1 MTTDLNTLD
10 DWWNEGFDDFFDGAS
25 LSASSQIVRHMAA
38 VKWIQGWTCAKAYS
52 NAMKGIQNEH

>member
-25 LSASSQIVRHMAA
+25 VRSKEEVEDNETRWAWVA
-38 VKWIQGWTCAKAYS
+38 GWLEAEAYS
-52 NAMKGIQNEH
+52 NAMKEQPDE